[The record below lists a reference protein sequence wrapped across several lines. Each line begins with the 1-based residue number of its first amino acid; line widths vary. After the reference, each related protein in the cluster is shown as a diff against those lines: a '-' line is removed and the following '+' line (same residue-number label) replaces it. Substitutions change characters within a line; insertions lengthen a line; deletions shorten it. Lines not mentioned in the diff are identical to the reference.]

1 MKRITVI
8 TALLIGLMGA
18 MSLSSCHKHD
28 YPCPGLG
35 QSSEK
40 DFALFGEDGQ
50 PKDPKAA
57 RKVESNRRISK
68 ENGMVNKKSPK
79 RLRAPRKS
87 HI

>member
-1 MKRITVI
+1 MRQLTVI
-8 TALLIGLMGA
+8 TLLIGLMGA
-18 MSLSSCHKHD
+18 LSLSSCNKHD

-35 QSSEK
+35 QSNEK
-40 DFALFGEDGQ
+40 DFALFDENGQ

-57 RKVESNRRISK
+57 KKADANRRISK

-79 RLRAPRKS
+79 RLRAPRKT